1 MQAQAMQSPVVPAD
15 IAEYASSPFGKDILG
30 LQQSVIGRGM
40 TRLSLGWFSED
51 TDVGLNLTKRKEEVD
66 PLQDDL
72 SMLHGN
78 DPGTIAEDLKGIPAD
93 DHSWLLSS
101 PSWEIYNQ
109 RKQFIR
115 MGLPEAQQQASTLG
129 YAAGMVAD
137 TAAFTL
143 LGIAA
148 EPLAIA
154 GLGARTTLAGRAAST
169 SLGRTA
175 TQAPAAAIAE
185 AAATV
190 GRVNLGLRYTALGV
204 GEEAVF
210 QLAKK
215 TIDPLYDPT
224 PGEIAWDMTVSG
236 SLAGAIGGL
245 AFGRQFV
252 RDNIAASVADLQ
264 ASRVTKLPGGY
275 EVSYAPRWSF
285 DSPAAAD
292 RMLFAPGTG
301 SLDFEVERVTR
312 ELWSDWSRTGTFGTT
327 TFDPVIDLSI
337 PGTRTQGLPV
347 IQPEA
352 PLREFDQ
359 RTWEGV
365 RFGEGRENVP
375 TPKPGELP
383 PTNPNTA
390 EFQQWFAGSVV
401 VNAKNKPL
409 KVFRGVSPNF
419 RGFGEA
425 DGPIYFSED
434 AAHAQRAGE
443 VKGNVGG
450 PVEAYLVI
458 KNPYRTADPDGVS
471 FMTKAR
477 MEELRKQGYDGAI
490 GQMAYGDNIEY
501 VVFSPDQVRYARKT
515 PALKL
520 PPMQSVRSAI
530 KAAAFEL
537 SLAGMTLSD
546 EVFAKVGKALVNA
559 DRTKT
564 KAGGFNKVFWEELS
578 KDLPGEVVANL
589 RKPGERTF
597 IGGID
602 RTVMDVAL
610 REDMVDSVWDAFKFK
625 QHKQPG
631 TPPSLIFQILDE
643 IRDRGG
649 KVNRE
654 MVANVI
660 DELRQVSQN
669 PPKRLNAKN
678 VMVLDTYARRAQ
690 LIEII
695 NKRVIDKNNIQIA
708 PSLMKRTS
716 PDVAARIEAPGM
728 ATASLTGGV
737 AKDASDVPVN
747 KVRIPLWDRIGNQSA
762 LLHQS
767 TNGWARLVGN
777 LSFFARRDMGT
788 AQKHTIFEWGT
799 QKMHSSFAMFQK
811 GYRNGFVRY
820 VLGNGTESVD
830 RNLTLMDGLMSLG
843 KSEMRRKFDARVAK
857 QLRTGAYDDALP
869 AVNDTAKGIREM
881 FNKFHD
887 IAHSVGLAGFQ
898 KSAVANYMP
907 RMWRWDRIRR
917 LSTTE
922 AGKSSLTAL
931 IRQAIDMDGRRVVL
945 DGIEQVYD
953 GDIDQAATTFAE
965 RLIAIAKGTENAPIT
980 EQEQDLF
987 NAIVE
992 LSGPL
997 KAKQGSKTPFGRSRM
1012 MLNELAEID
1021 GGEDLLATG
1030 KNTLSIADLTNDDLP
1045 FVFRKYVTSVMGAVN
1060 ERQLLNAFNDEMRAR
1075 GILSPSKMKNGE
1087 MVQQE
1092 VEVTSIDQMIQMVK
1106 KLGGTLDPN
1115 HESALRE
1122 VIAAMRYEPIHHGRT
1137 RFTDQVLPILSGY
1150 GYLTTGGQFGLAA
1163 MSEISRVVSTLG
1175 VMSTVRQMPI
1185 LMEMVENWWR
1195 LDADGKNFA
1204 SAVDA
1209 MFSPSTDRLRRAFNE
1224 QFDVLRADYATDS
1237 FREASLKRA
1246 GKVIGAAGNLLSDIS
1261 LLSPVNSFSQHL
1273 TAATTLQHLWEASR
1287 GGRKMDASLVRT
1299 LGLEPEQYENLIQW
1313 VGKNASIEKKFLGD
1327 RVVDLKN
1334 IDAKEMTHL
1343 AQFVDRLVRTRIQD
1357 MPTRGDFHKG
1367 MFSFLG
1373 KLLTQ
1378 FRSFNLKGID
1388 NFLLQNTSRFLS
1400 GETGAKRRVLSE
1412 ISATMMF
1419 AGTIQYLRNYADW
1432 ASFDAAGN
1440 RDKADQMASQLTV
1453 EGFVRGALAGPSEF
1467 FVPAL
1472 VTDTAWNKL
1481 VDKDPL
1487 FSPYRY
1493 SGLSMYEMPAWALG
1507 SKALSVGTDV
1517 YGATVGEAFGLDLE
1531 RDITT
1536 GTLRKAR
1543 MLLPFQNLLGLKQY
1557 FNIKEQDIADFWNLP
1572 ERQSR

>member
-1 MQAQAMQSPVVPAD
+1 LETPYVPSPVFSLTPRERMDMQARAMQAPVAPAD
-15 IAEYASSPFGKDILG
+15 MAEIASLPGGRFILG
-30 LQQSVIGRGM
+30 MQDSVIGRGL
-40 TRLSLGWFSED
+40 TRLSRGWFSED
-51 TDVGLNLTKRKEEVD
+51 TDVPLNLTTRKSD
-66 PLQDDL
+66 ADFDTYHL
-72 SMLHGN
+72 SVSMGN
-78 DPGTIAEDLKGIPAD
+78 DPESIANDLNELPAD
-93 DHSWLLSS
+93 EHAWLLSS
-101 PSWEIYNQ
+101 PSWDVYNQ

-115 MGLPEAQQQASTLG
+115 MGMPEAKALGSNLG
-129 YAAGMVAD
+129 YMSGMVTD
-137 TAAFTL
+137 MAAFTL
-143 LGIAA
+143 LGVVA
-148 EPLAIA
+148 EPVAIA

-190 GRVNLGLRYTALGV
+190 SRVSLGLRYTALGV
-204 GEEAVF
+204 GEEVAF
-210 QLAKK
+210 QLAKDA
-215 TIDPLYDPT
+215 IDPLYDPT
-224 PGEIAWDMTVSG
+224 AGDVAFDMVLSG
-236 SLAGAIGGL
+236 SLSGAIGGL

-252 RDNIAASVADLQ
+252 RDNIAASVADFK

-312 ELWSDWSRTGTFGTT
+312 ELWSDWSRTGEWGQPGFTPQVDF
-327 TFDPVIDLSI
+327 SI
-337 PGTRTQGLPV
+337 PGTG
-347 IQPEA
+347 
-352 PLREFDQ
+352 
-359 RTWEGV
+359 
-365 RFGEGRENVP
+365 
-375 TPKPGELP
+375 KPG
-383 PTNPNTA
+383 
-390 EFQQWFAGSVV
+390 
-401 VNAKNKPL
+401 
-409 KVFRGVSPNF
+409 
-419 RGFGEA
+419 
-425 DGPIYFSED
+425 I
-434 AAHAQRAGE
+434 
-443 VKGNVGG
+443 
-450 PVEAYLVI
+450 
-458 KNPYRTADPDGVS
+458 
-471 FMTKAR
+471 
-477 MEELRKQGYDGAI
+477 
-490 GQMAYGDNIEY
+490 
-501 VVFSPDQVRYARKT
+501 
-515 PALKL
+515 
-520 PPMQSVRSAI
+520 RSAI

-728 ATASLTGGV
+728 AVANTTGGV
-737 AKDASDVPVN
+737 ARDASDVPVN
-747 KVRIPLWDRIGNQSA
+747 KVRLPWWDRIGNQSA
-762 LLHQS
+762 FLHQS
-767 TNGWARLVGN
+767 KNGWARLVGN

-788 AQKHTIFEWGT
+788 AQKHTLFEWGT

-811 GYRNGFVRY
+811 GYRNGLVRFTM
-820 VLGNGTESVD
+820 GGGTQNVSQNV
-830 RNLTLMDGLMSLG
+830 NLLDAVMSLG
-843 KSEMRRKFDARVAK
+843 KKEMRRQFDARIAK
-857 QLRTGAYDDALP
+857 QLRTGAYDDP
-869 AVNDTAKGIREM
+869 VQAVNDTAKGIREM

-917 LSTTE
+917 LATTE
-922 AGKSSLTAL
+922 RGKASLVSL
-931 IRQAIDMDGRRVVL
+931 IRQSIDMDGRRVVMN
-945 DGIEQVYD
+945 GIEEAFD
-953 GDIDQAATTFAE
+953 GDIDQAAKVFTD
-965 RLIAIAKGTENAPIT
+965 RLIAIAEGTENAPIT
-980 EQEQDLF
+980 QQEQELF
-987 NAIVE
+987 DAIVE

-997 KAKQGSKTPFGRSRM
+997 KAKEGSRTPFGRSRIL
-1012 MLNELAEID
+1012 LNESAEID
-1021 GGEDLLATG
+1021 GGEDFLGNG
-1030 KNTLSIADLTNDDLP
+1030 KTMLGIADLTNDDLP
-1045 FVFRKYVTSVMGAVN
+1045 FIFRKYVASVMGAVN
-1060 ERQLLNAFNDEMRAR
+1060 ERQLLNAFNDEMKAR
-1075 GILSPSKMKNGE
+1075 GILSPKQVKKGE
-1087 MVQQE
+1087 VVQKE
-1092 VEVTSIDQMIQMVK
+1092 VVVESIDQMVQMIK
-1106 KLGGTLDPN
+1106 KLGGTLDAN

-1122 VIAAMRYEPIHHGRT
+1122 IVAALRYEPIHHGRS

-1150 GYLTTGGQFGLAA
+1150 GYLTTGGQFGFSA
-1163 MSEISRVVSTLG
+1163 MAEISRVVSTLG
-1175 VMSTVRQMPI
+1175 VSNTVAQMPI
-1185 LMEMVENWWR
+1185 LKEMIENWWN

-1204 SAVDA
+1204 SAIDA
-1209 MFSPSTDRLRRAFNE
+1209 LFSPSSDRLRRAFVE
-1224 QFDVLRADYATDS
+1224 QFDLMRSDYAAGT
-1237 FREASLKRA
+1237 RTEAALR
-1246 GKVIGAAGNLLSDIS
+1246 KVGRGISAAGNVLSDLS
-1261 LLSPVNSFSQHL
+1261 LLAPVNSFSQQL

-1287 GGRKMDASLVRT
+1287 GGRRMDDSLVRT
-1299 LGLEPEQYENLIQW
+1299 LGLEKEQYDNLIQW
-1313 VGKNASIEKKFLGD
+1313 VGRNAVVEPRLLGE
-1327 RVVDLKN
+1327 RVIDLKN
-1334 IDAKEMTHL
+1334 IDAKEMTEL

-1378 FRSFNLKGID
+1378 FRTFNLKGVD
-1388 NFLLQNTSRFLS
+1388 NFLLQNVSRSIS
-1400 GETGAKRRVLSE
+1400 GEAGAKRQVMSE
-1412 ISATMMF
+1412 IAATMVF

-1432 ASFDAAGN
+1432 ASFNASGDQE
-1440 RDKADQMASQLTV
+1440 RADRVAEQMDID
-1453 EGFVRGALAGPSEF
+1453 GFIRGALAGPSEF

-1472 VTDTAWNKL
+1472 LTDTVWNKF

-1557 FNIKEQDIADFWNLP
+1557 FNIKEQDIADYWNLP
-1572 ERQSR
+1572 ARQSR